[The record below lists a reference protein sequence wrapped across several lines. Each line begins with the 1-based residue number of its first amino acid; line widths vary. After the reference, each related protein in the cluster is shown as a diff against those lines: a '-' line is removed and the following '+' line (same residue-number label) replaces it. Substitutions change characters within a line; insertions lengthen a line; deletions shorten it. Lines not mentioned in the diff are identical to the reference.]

1 MFILNAR
8 VCIFYDVCIVVVMWA
23 AAGPSLCFSILYWEQ
38 IACKSTLPACVSF
51 YVCFIKALWWRFS
64 WTVWNKTRRNPRGG
78 LCSWTVSSPV
88 WWSPSA
94 SPMEN
99 PPAMTPWS
107 ILGSVTI
114 AVFKHQRQTDWKL
127 SKYFISASLY
137 PGWKRYVAC
146 HLINNDNKSYFF
158 YPQKTRVATKE

>member
-23 AAGPSLCFSILYWEQ
+23 AAGPSLCFLHTVWRTNSMQKYFT
-38 IACKSTLPACVSF
+38 SVCVSF

-88 WWSPSA
+88 WWRPSA

-114 AVFKHQRQTDWKL
+114 AVFKHQR
-127 SKYFISASLY
+127 ISYLCLY
-137 PGWKRYVAC
+137 TLAGSVMLPYAIC

-158 YPQKTRVATKE
+158 ILKRRE